1 MSHDAAGPKGPAP
14 LAEVITVRKP
24 VKSLGTL
31 LSMETEEVFNADG
44 TNKRVTTVRR
54 SVRR

>member
-1 MSHDAAGPKGPAP
+1 MSHDAAVLNGPAP
-14 LAEVITVRKP
+14 RAEGVTARKP
-24 VKSLGTL
+24 MKYLETV
-31 LSMETEEVFNADG
+31 LSTQTETFLNSDG